1 MIMKAKFN
9 VILYDWNSRGIE
21 FYDVMP
27 YFRNEWKHNKKHT
40 TWEGEKVDNI
50 ETLKKWILERS
61 RYMFWAR
68 CQYECL
74 IAPWPYREDTLI
86 NDLKKID
93 VHEQLMANIDV
104 LVKVVAEE
112 FKIPVEAKKKEFK
125 INIDYSTGATI
136 YEE

>member
-74 IAPWPYREDTLI
+74 VAPWPYREDTLI

>member
-1 MIMKAKFN
+1 MKPKFI
-9 VILYDWNSRGIE
+9 VILYDWNSRCIE

-27 YFRNEWKHNKKHT
+27 YFRNECKQNKKHT

-86 NDLKKID
+86 DDLKKID

>member
-1 MIMKAKFN
+1 MEAKFN

-27 YFRNEWKHNKKHT
+27 YFRNEWKNNKKHT

-50 ETLKKWILERS
+50 ETLKKWIIERS
-61 RYMFWAR
+61 RYMFWSR

-93 VHEQLMANIDV
+93 IHEQLMANIDV

-112 FKIPVEAKKKEFK
+112 FKIPAETKKKKFK
-125 INIDYSTGATI
+125 MNIDYSTGATI